1 MLILNTTEVPS
12 FDESLKY
19 LRLLVDVTFQNI
31 LTNETNNEL
40 ERDDLPDTT
49 ELSPVF
55 DLSFAASSN
64 FLNTVI
70 WLVGD
75 AELLDIAVT
84 NDMLG
89 DNPPIALNTT
99 NLSILLPN
107 LKTKEWANKGNQI
120 YLFRSFPSDHSFYK
134 I

>member
-1 MLILNTTEVPS
+1 M
-12 FDESLKY
+12 
-19 LRLLVDVTFQNI
+19 
-31 LTNETNNEL
+31 
-40 ERDDLPDTT
+40 PDTT

-107 LKTKEWANKGNQI
+107 LKTKEWANKGNQR
-120 YLFRSFPSDHSFYK
+120 YLFRSFPSDHSFYE